1 MAADLLRRM
10 RLKVSGELYTNRLGI
25 DDGVADRKECHL
37 SYRYD
42 FFPEVLD
49 PSNACIDKWVKTTD
63 AEAFEMTRRIM

>member
-1 MAADLLRRM
+1 MSYTRTGYLLM
-10 RLKVSGELYTNRLGI
+10 TELLIAKSAT
-25 DDGVADRKECHL
+25 